1 MTSRPASPRGR
12 PPSTSRDQV
21 ARTALAL
28 FVAQGFEETTLADI
42 AGAVGIGRRT
52 LFRYFPSKND
62 MVWGNFET
70 VLHRLRAGLADAPPG
85 EPMIDT
91 LARAAVASNHYEG
104 EALQDL
110 RLRMTLITS
119 VPALQAHSMVRYAE
133 WRQVVAEFVAQ
144 RTGQQPHDL
153 TPVLV
158 GHMALGASMAAFVR
172 WVRHPEECL
181 DGHLTTAYRH
191 LAQAF
196 RDADEFDGG
205 FRTGAAAPLPARSG
219 EPRSGWR
226 RTPA

>member
-1 MTSRPASPRGR
+1 MTIPPASPRGR

-28 FVAQGFEETTLADI
+28 FVAQGFEKTTLADV
-42 AGAVGIGRRT
+42 AAAVGIGRRT

-62 MVWGNFET
+62 MVWGNFEI
-70 VLHRLRAGLADAPPG
+70 VLDRLRAGLADPAPG
-85 EPMIDT
+85 ESTIDT

-104 EALQDL
+104 EALDDL

-144 RTGQQPHDL
+144 RLDQQPDDL
-153 TPVLV
+153 LPVLV

-172 WVRHPEECL
+172 WVRHPEESL
-181 DGHLTTAYRH
+181 DEHLTTAYRH
-191 LAQAF
+191 LAHGF
-196 RDADEFDGG
+196 EHIDAVDG
-205 FRTGAAAPLPARSG
+205 RNVARLDGAVLRPQLAARARRG
-219 EPRSGWR
+219 
-226 RTPA
+226 